1 MKSMR
6 TLLALGAV
14 LAALGGCA
22 YEGPAGNGEALK
34 SAMASQI
41 VPPQPRAGK
50 QGADGVAAAAAY
62 ANYKQSYAVPTP
74 QGDGAMVGHR

>member
-1 MKSMR
+1 MKSA
-6 TLLALGAV
+6 TTFLALGAV

-22 YEGPAGNGEALK
+22 LDGPAGNGDAVR

-41 VPPQPRAGK
+41 VPPQPRAGR

-62 ANYKQSYAVPTP
+62 ANYKQSYAAPTP
-74 QGDGAMVGHR
+74 QGDSALSSHR